1 MSGYSIY
8 NRHANMDAETL
19 TEVGNLISDVRF
31 GPNGND
37 GVNMN
42 TQTGFDLI
50 NELYGLYDGYL
61 YDSLLIN
68 AENANLPKEL
78 FRRIIKVWVK
88 VSKYPMI
95 QYFAG
100 SDEPVEQ
107 EPAEYSPNMG
117 IAEAKAYLASIS

>member
-8 NRHANMDAETL
+8 NRHQNMDAETL
-19 TEVGNLISDVRF
+19 REVGDLIGEVRF
-31 GPNGND
+31 DYNG
-37 GVNMN
+37 GFELVN
-42 TQTGFDLI
+42 QLF
-50 NELYGLYDGYL
+50 GLYDGYL

-68 AENANLPKEL
+68 AESAGLPKEL

-100 SDEPVEQ
+100 EDEPVAE
-107 EPAEYSPNMG
+107 EPAEYTPNMG
-117 IAEAKAYLASIS
+117 IAEGKAYLATI

>member
-19 TEVGNLISDVRF
+19 TEVSKVITDVRF

-37 GVNMN
+37 GVDNWELEN
-42 TQTGFDLI
+42 Q
-50 NELYGLYDGYL
+50 LYGLYDGYL

-68 AENANLPKEL
+68 AENAGLPKEL
-78 FRRIIKVWVK
+78 FRRIINIWVK

-100 SDEPVEQ
+100 SDEEVAS

-117 IAEAKAYLASIS
+117 TAEAKSYLEAIS

>member
-8 NRHANMDAETL
+8 NRHANMDFDTL
-19 TEVGNLISDVRF
+19 HEIGKIVDEVRF
-31 GPNGND
+31 DYKG
-37 GVNMN
+37 
-42 TQTGFDLI
+42 GFELV

-100 SDEPVEQ
+100 SDEPVAS

-117 IAEAKAYLASIS
+117 TAEAKAYLESIS